1 MLILSNS
8 LTQSADEGSL
18 KLASSLVKRIKTKY
32 PDSTYVVSF
41 EREFPDSGIHVNLNK
56 FHLTRQ
62 LISIIRKQNQSVLYI
77 PFPAPTLSMSIRIF
91 LLSLFCRKG
100 LRVMMIRQYPMN
112 CVSKILLRLSKAEI
126 VAFSKKAYEFYYPMV
141 KGRVLYLKS
150 GIDTKKFV
158 PVLEEKSR
166 ELKIKYGFDPE
177 RPIILHVGHMKEGRN
192 VAELKKI
199 DKKYQVLLVVSTLSK
214 ERQNTQLKEELLQS
228 SNIRVMEGY
237 IPCIE
242 EIYQMSDVY
251 FFPVK
256 KVGHC
261 IDVPLSCL
269 EAASCNKPIVT
280 TDYGEM
286 SEFSEVD
293 GFYFIDDM
301 TSDVINEKIEKALSN
316 NSFNMRDSVMNYDY
330 DNAIECLNNR

>member
-41 EREFPDSGIHVNLNK
+41 EREFPDSDIHVNLNK

-158 PVLEEKSR
+158 PVSEEKSR

-301 TSDVINEKIEKALSN
+301 TSDIINEKIEKALSN
-316 NSFNMRDSVMNYDY
+316 NSCNIRDSVMNYDY